1 MTFVHIKIN
10 LKQYLSVV
18 FFVFFVTCQEI
29 LLKGILQ
36 IVEAN
41 VNMEPLHFL
50 TFPIILGASTP
61 GGVSSS
67 SRQNGAAG
75 GKTVGLLWKGKLSPG
90 RREGETEHR
99 LGHQRLSP
107 WHAAPLH
114 LPLVGQNCW
123 PHMAS
128 GFSASMWLLVRK
140 QEEKDEAKDRGEIQ
154 KLHQIPLCFTVWRF

>member
-1 MTFVHIKIN
+1 MYNTLLTI
-10 LKQYLSVV
+10 Y
-18 FFVFFVTCQEI
+18 FVTCQEI

-41 VNMEPLHFL
+41 MNMEPLHFL

-61 GGVSSS
+61 GGLSTG

-75 GKTVGLLWKGKLSPG
+75 GKSVGLLWKGKLSPG
-90 RREGETEHR
+90 RREGEIDHLR
-99 LGHQRLSP
+99 SSP
-107 WHAAPLH
+107 WHIAPLH

-128 GFSASMWLLVRK
+128 GFSASMWLRVAE
-140 QEEKDEAKDRGEIQ
+140 QEERDGDKDEGETQI
-154 KLHQIPLCFTVWRF
+154 LHLNTFSP